1 VKYQSIRGTKDILP
15 IEALEWQRI
24 EALAR
29 DLFAV
34 YGYMEI
40 RTPIIEETGL
50 FVKSVGEDTDIVKKE
65 MFSFVDRG
73 EREIS
78 LRPEGTAPIVRAYL
92 ENSLDKTDPFQKLY
106 YIGPMFRA
114 ERPQAGRLRQFHQA
128 GVEAIGSNS
137 PALDAEVITLMA
149 RLLEAIGIKDY
160 VMKLNNLGCRE
171 DKKKLSGLLKETFS
185 RKETAKL
192 LCDDCKRRAGANPLR
207 LLDCKSE
214 SCRAVV
220 RKHFREI
227 DFLCGDCKA
236 NFDEVQKFLKLSG
249 VRYAI
254 DPFIVRGLDYYTR
267 TVFEAVCDK
276 LGAQNAVG
284 AGGRYDNLIS
294 QMGGPETG
302 ACGFALGVDR
312 MLLAISPRTAEVKK
326 NSGWDLLYIAALGEA
341 ARVKGFTILNDMR
354 SSGIASAMTYEDSSL
369 KSQMRAADKLEAK
382 FVLIIGDDEIK
393 KGEAALRNMETKE
406 QVSIRFDDMVKVIK
420 DKIKRC

>member
-1 VKYQSIRGTKDILP
+1 LP
-15 IEALEWQRI
+15 AEAPEWQRI

-29 DLFAV
+29 DLFAI
-34 YGYMEI
+34 YGYGEI

-73 EREIS
+73 ERGIS

-92 ENSLDKTDPFQKLY
+92 ENNLDKTEPFQKLY

-114 ERPQAGRLRQFHQA
+114 ERPQAGRLRQFHQI
-128 GVEAIGSNS
+128 GCEAIGSSS

-149 RLLEAIGIKDY
+149 KLLEVIGIKDY
-160 VMKLNNLGCRE
+160 SMKLNNLGCRE
-171 DKKKLSGLLKETFS
+171 DKKKLSGLLKEAFS
-185 RKETAKL
+185 GKETAKL
-192 LCDDCKRRAGANPLR
+192 LCDDCKRRAKTNPLR
-207 LLDCKSE
+207 LLDCKGE
-214 SCRAVV
+214 SCRAVI
-220 RKHFREI
+220 RKHFKEM
-227 DFLCGDCKA
+227 DFLCADCKA
-236 NFDEVQKFLKLSG
+236 HFDEVLKFLKLSG
-249 VRYAI
+249 LRYTI

-267 TVFEAVCDK
+267 TVFEAVCEK

-312 MLLAISPRTAEVKK
+312 MLLAISLKTAEVNK
-326 NSGWDLLYIAALGEA
+326 NTDRDLLYIAALGEA

-369 KSQMRAADKLEAK
+369 KSQMRAADKLGAK
-382 FVLIIGDDEIK
+382 FVIIIGDDEIK
-393 KGEAALRNMETKE
+393 KGEAALRDMATKE
-406 QVSIRFDDMVKVIK
+406 QVNIKFDDMVKVIR
-420 DKIKRC
+420 DKVKRC